1 MIFSMLQDCERRAIA
16 KLFRH
21 KSEEKRSTPRQ
32 EAAEWNTF
40 KLSFHRMTLS
50 VHYFLLH
57 PVHQVWEPDSG
68 MRPSNAPIYY
78 SKSDGCGP
86 FCPGSAIKMWG
97 KSKAEDKFYW
107 RDLLGWGNIAAV
119 SLWHELNT
127 CGKEICDLPCLIVPI
142 QFTIYCFISRPV
154 MSQCLM
160 HYCFH

>member
-1 MIFSMLQDCERRAIA
+1 MLQDCERRAIA

-32 EAAEWNTF
+32 EAVEWNTF
-40 KLSFHRMTLS
+40 KLSFHRMTVS
-50 VHYFLLH
+50 VHYFCYTQSTKFESLTVVCVLLM
-57 PVHQVWEPDSG
+57 PQ
-68 MRPSNAPIYY
+68 YY

-86 FCPGSAIKMWG
+86 FCSIKMWG
-97 KSKAEDKFYW
+97 KSIAEEKSYW
-107 RDLLGWGNIAAV
+107 RNLLGWGNIAAV

-127 CGKEICDLPCLIVPI
+127 CGKEICDLLCLIVPI

-154 MSQCLM
+154 MSQCLV